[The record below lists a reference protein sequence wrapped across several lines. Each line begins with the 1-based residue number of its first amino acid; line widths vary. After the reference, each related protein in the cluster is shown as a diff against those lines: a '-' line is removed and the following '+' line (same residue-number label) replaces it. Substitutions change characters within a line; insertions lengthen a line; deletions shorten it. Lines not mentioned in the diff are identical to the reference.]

1 MELTD
6 ELLSYWER
14 LAEENNNYRLSLHI
28 ETLKE
33 IREIKALLKGQTED
47 YDTGQREAGRRKGRL
62 GGKMELQKL
71 TIGDNKLYLDGVEI
85 KNVKEFTLKS
95 SAMAEAELEATLYVS
110 LEKVLEVD
118 NIRVANMSEEK
129 TVYFQDEIVAMKK
142 ALSIAIE
149 KGNAEEIA
157 SLSTAIANLT
167 KAGADIELQ
176 ISY

>member
-1 MELTD
+1 
-6 ELLSYWER
+6 
-14 LAEENNNYRLSLHI
+14 
-28 ETLKE
+28 
-33 IREIKALLKGQTED
+33 
-47 YDTGQREAGRRKGRL
+47 
-62 GGKMELQKL
+62 MELQKL

-95 SAMAEAELEATLYVS
+95 SAMSETELDVTLYVS
-110 LEKVLEVD
+110 LENVVEV
-118 NIRVANMSEEK
+118 NSVIVANMLEEK

>member
-1 MELTD
+1 
-6 ELLSYWER
+6 
-14 LAEENNNYRLSLHI
+14 
-28 ETLKE
+28 
-33 IREIKALLKGQTED
+33 
-47 YDTGQREAGRRKGRL
+47 
-62 GGKMELQKL
+62 MELQKFTL
-71 TIGDNKLYLDGVEI
+71 KDNKLYLDGVEI

-95 SAMAEAELEATLYVS
+95 FTVNETELNVSLYVS
-110 LEKVLEVD
+110 LENVAEAD
-118 NIRVANMSEEK
+118 NIRVTNMPEEK

-149 KGNAEEIA
+149 EGNAEEIA

>member
-1 MELTD
+1 MKLQK
-6 ELLSYWER
+6 
-14 LAEENNNYRLSLHI
+14 I
-28 ETLKE
+28 TLK
-33 IREIKALLKGQTED
+33 
-47 YDTGQREAGRRKGRL
+47 
-62 GGKMELQKL
+62 
-71 TIGDNKLYLDGVEI
+71 DNRIYLDGVEI

-167 KAGADIELQ
+167 EAGADIELQ

>member
-1 MELTD
+1 
-6 ELLSYWER
+6 
-14 LAEENNNYRLSLHI
+14 
-28 ETLKE
+28 
-33 IREIKALLKGQTED
+33 
-47 YDTGQREAGRRKGRL
+47 
-62 GGKMELQKL
+62 MELQKITL
-71 TIGDNKLYLDGVEI
+71 KDNRIYLDGVEI

-142 ALSIAIE
+142 A
-149 KGNAEEIA
+149 
-157 SLSTAIANLT
+157 IANLT